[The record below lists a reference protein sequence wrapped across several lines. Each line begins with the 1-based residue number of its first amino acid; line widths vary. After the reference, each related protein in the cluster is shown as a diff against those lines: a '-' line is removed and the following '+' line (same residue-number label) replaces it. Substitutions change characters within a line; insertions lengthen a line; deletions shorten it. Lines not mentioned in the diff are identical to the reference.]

1 MLTELSYKRKSIS
14 SLMRI
19 LLIFI
24 LCLVNVISP
33 VAQDVDE
40 DKSILL
46 SPEDFYIAIKSTDV
60 PLIIDVRTWK
70 EYRKDRIP
78 GARLTETSTI
88 LKTVV
93 DSVDVDQAI
102 FVYCD
107 DNQRSTAACSLLR
120 DWGYTKVFE
129 LAGGMIAWKL
139 ASYEIDAEKIKTS
152 D

>member
-1 MLTELSYKRKSIS
+1 
-14 SLMRI
+14 MRI
-19 LLIFI
+19 LLFFI
-24 LCLVNVISP
+24 LCSSNVISLA
-33 VAQDVDE
+33 AQNVDE

-46 SPEDFYIAIKSTDV
+46 SPEDFYIAIKSADV

-107 DNQRSTAACSLLR
+107 GNQRSKAACSFLR
-120 DWGYTKVFE
+120 DWGYTNVFE

-139 ASYEIDAEKIKTS
+139 TSYEIDTEKIRNR
-152 D
+152 DR